1 MEQVKVLSA
10 ALALR
15 EFTVD
20 ELSALSG
27 VKATSVRSVLNRNLE
42 LVHRISPSAASS
54 STSAEPGRR
63 GRPSTKWAIADSA
76 ASRKLAAEL
85 DALGTADL
93 SALPND
99 EQQPSTLAPGDRR
112 KVAVSVAERALS
124 QFLDEQDF
132 DVKREILTSAQASLS
147 YANEPTDSGSSP
159 RWWRNDDSELAHRA
173 QAVDALA
180 TLAATPQMQFSDGLL
195 ERTAGDVAA
204 AMNATPTRGAALY
217 FAPFS
222 QLLAAHKTL
231 PAVLW
236 ISDRDNPPTRVTN
249 HWKVLH
255 AGGVDLDDAHVLT
268 QAWATPL
275 LEVAAPLPMLL
286 SAAGPKFVTS
296 LLARTRTIPRPA
308 LVFGR
313 TRESDLSLDAA
324 RWGAS
329 FVSMDWRSP
338 KDFLRAINAV
348 TASID
353 RHVAPDVLEVV
364 MVEAESID
372 SGA

>member
-10 ALALR
+10 ALALG

-27 VKATSVRSVLNRNLE
+27 VKATSVRSVLNRNSE
-42 LVHRISPSAASS
+42 LVHRTGSAQPSH
-54 STSAEPGRR
+54 R

-85 DALGTADL
+85 DTLGAADL
-93 SALPND
+93 SKLPNI
-99 EQQPSTLAPGDRR
+99 EQQPSTLAPTDRR

-132 DVKREILTSAQASLS
+132 EVKREILTSAQASLS
-147 YANEPTDSGSSP
+147 YANEPAESGSSP
-159 RWWRNDDSELAHRA
+159 RWWRNDDSKLAHRA
-173 QAVDALA
+173 QGVDALA
-180 TLAATPQMQFSDGLL
+180 TLATTPQMQFSDDLL

-222 QLLAAHKTL
+222 QLLAAHETL

-236 ISDRDNPPTRVTN
+236 ISDRDNPPTRITD
-249 HWKVLH
+249 HWSVLH
-255 AGGVDLDDAHVLT
+255 AGGADLDDAHVHT

-275 LEVAAPLPMLL
+275 LEVAAPMPMLL
-286 SAAGPKFVTS
+286 SAAGPKSATS
-296 LLARTRTIPRPA
+296 LLARTRTVPRPA

-313 TRESDLSLDAA
+313 TRESDLSLVAA

-329 FVSMDWRSP
+329 FVSMDWRSS

-364 MVEAESID
+364 TVEPQPSD